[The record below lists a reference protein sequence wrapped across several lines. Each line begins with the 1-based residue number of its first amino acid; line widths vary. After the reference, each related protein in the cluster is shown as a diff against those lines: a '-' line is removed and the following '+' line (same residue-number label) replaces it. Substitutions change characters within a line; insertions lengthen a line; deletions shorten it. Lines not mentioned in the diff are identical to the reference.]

1 MSQKLAVNRF
11 KLVEDFSKFKKGF
24 IKPYNEK
31 SNEGYFLEV
40 HVQYSENLPRYSS
53 WFAFFF
59 PEIKKVDQVKKLVA
73 NLHDKKIY
81 S

>member
-59 PEIKKVDQVKKLVA
+59 LKLRKLIKSK
-73 NLHDKKIY
+73 NL
-81 S
+81 

>member
-40 HVQYSENLPRYSS
+40 QVQYSENLPRYSS
-53 WFAFFF
+53 
-59 PEIKKVDQVKKLVA
+59 
-73 NLHDKKIY
+73 
-81 S
+81 

>member
-53 WFAFFF
+53 WFPFFF
-59 PEIKKVDQVKKLVA
+59 LKLRKLIKSK
-73 NLHDKKIY
+73 NL
-81 S
+81 